1 MIRPMMTLA
10 GAWWQSG
17 TFWAAAAVVVAVFAA
32 LSAVWATMRAA
43 NPKRRL
49 LYRIYSRTPLLNPTA
64 SVPGDTLTV
73 THGTNALANPW
84 VVEVQLIN
92 AGRRDISASMFH
104 NGEPITLNLGVPI
117 IALLN
122 SGTSSRTQRPPE
134 AQVNGNILT
143 VPPCLLGK
151 RHTATF
157 SLLVD
162 GADPELECL
171 APLTD
176 VDVAEGRLPGSTALT
191 MAEVASAA
199 ASALPVLGLPP
210 LIDVLGQS
218 MQRILDRRR
227 R

>member
-1 MIRPMMTLA
+1 MVTLA
-10 GAWWQSG
+10 GEWLQSG
-17 TFWAAAAVVVAVFAA
+17 TFWGAAAVIVAVLAA
-32 LSAVWATMRAA
+32 GSAVWATLRAA

-64 SVPGDTLTV
+64 SVPGGSLTV
-73 THGTNALANPW
+73 MHGTSALANPW
-84 VVEVQLIN
+84 VVEVELIN

-104 NGEPITLNLGVPI
+104 NGESITLDLGVPI
-117 IALLN
+117 IALLHTE
-122 SGTSSRTQRPPE
+122 TSSRTQRPPT
-134 AQVNGNILT
+134 AVVNGRVLT

-162 GADPELECL
+162 GDEPQLECL

-176 VDVAEGRLPGSTALT
+176 VDVAEGRRPGSAAMTI
-191 MAEVASAA
+191 AEVADAA
-199 ASALPVLGLPP
+199 IPAVVGFPMAGVFSQLMQGVLN
-210 LIDVLGQS
+210 
-218 MQRILDRRR
+218 RRR